1 MALRTSHW
9 QEKHW
14 QKHIGYALRALW
26 LGLPCWALAQAQ
38 AVEHKHARIVAP
50 QAALHAAAPTG
61 HASLAAPAAS
71 ESAATTMK
79 PPAVSPTVV
88 AASATASSATPACF
102 DEAQWRA
109 LQRSTAHANGLGQ
122 GVADKVL
129 LYVWSPRMV
138 FSAVHAH
145 QVQQEAQALGLRFV
159 PVHDGRLPAEEVAQ
173 ALAVLPQKLQ
183 KPQHLVPGS
192 AVPQSYSH
200 PLQTSVPLCAPS
212 LVARDAYRHFPTAWV
227 VQHGS
232 FHPVPLVSAM
242 PPRFWRMGLLERLQP
257 QQELQQSQSLPDA
270 AQQ

>member
-1 MALRTSHW
+1 MQQS
-9 QEKHW
+9 
-14 QKHIGYALRALW
+14 
-26 LGLPCWALAQAQ
+26 
-38 AVEHKHARIVAP
+38 AV
-50 QAALHAAAPTG
+50 L
-61 HASLAAPAAS
+61 
-71 ESAATTMK
+71 
-79 PPAVSPTVV
+79 PTVV
-88 AASATASSATPACF
+88 AASAAVPSATRACF
-102 DEAQWRA
+102 DEAQWLA
-109 LQRSTAHANGLGQ
+109 LQRSTAHPAGQ
-122 GVADKVL
+122 GAEQGAVSKAL
-129 LYVWSPRMV
+129 FYVWSPRMV

-145 QVQQEAQALGLRFV
+145 EVQQEAQALGLRFV

-212 LVARDAYRHFPTAWV
+212 LVQRDAYRHFPTAWV

-257 QQELQQSQSLPDA
+257 QQELQQSQSVPDA

>member
-1 MALRTSHW
+1 MALRTT
-9 QEKHW
+9 HW
-14 QKHIGYALRALW
+14 QKHVGYALRAVW
-26 LGLPCWALAQAQ
+26 LGLPCWALAQTQA
-38 AVEHKHARIVAP
+38 AVEHHHEQHAAP
-50 QAALHAAAPTG
+50 QAGLHA
-61 HASLAAPAAS
+61 AAPAAS

-79 PPAVSPTVV
+79 QPAALPTVA
-88 AASATASSATPACF
+88 AASATVPSAMPTCF
-102 DEAQWRA
+102 GEAQWLA
-109 LQRSTAHANGLGQ
+109 LQRSTAHPFGQ
-122 GVADKVL
+122 GAADKVL

-145 QVQQEAQALGLRFV
+145 EVQQEAQALGLRFV

-183 KPQHLVPGS
+183 KPQNLVPGS
-192 AVPQSYSH
+192 AAPQPHSHLHPH

-212 LVARDAYRHFPTAWV
+212 LVERDAYRHFPTAWV

-257 QQELQQSQSLPDA
+257 QPKLQRSQSAPDA
-270 AQQ
+270 AR